1 MRGLFYKEA
10 RSLWQYGRS
19 YILMVVIFFALSMA
33 NGTRSASGVMW
44 LLYPVFLLASLPAS
58 LLNADEKD
66 GWMMYCDTLPV
77 TRRQI
82 VTVKYI
88 ACAVL
93 AAAVTLLAMA
103 AAVLRGQTDP
113 LYREQAM
120 STLDHIQEVTSV
132 SSENVGMVILE
143 FTEGVNMD
151 TVGVDIQQEISQ
163 LSADWSDTVGTPY
176 VLKIN
181 PSMLPVEVAA
191 VSMEGMDTVEL
202 TEFLDETLMNKLEG
216 VPGVARITT
225 SGEIEQELHV
235 VLDQKLIDK
244 LNDRIAAAIN
254 GELDDAAAELN
265 EKKEEL
271 LDADVEALIEERQA
285 ARKAK
290 NFARADEIRQQLLD
304 MGIVL
309 EDTREGV
316 KWKRA

>member
-113 LYREQAM
+113 LYREQA
-120 STLDHIQEVTSV
+120 V
-132 SSENVGMVILE
+132 
-143 FTEGVNMD
+143 
-151 TVGVDIQQEISQ
+151 
-163 LSADWSDTVGTPY
+163 
-176 VLKIN
+176 
-181 PSMLPVEVAA
+181 SMLPLMPMTGLAA
-191 VSMEGMDTVEL
+191 PALLFPAMFKYGAVKGRTV
-202 TEFLDETLMNKLEG
+202 FLA
-216 VPGVARITT
+216 V
-225 SGEIEQELHV
+225 V
-235 VLDQKLIDK
+235 VLMGAGCAVLIRTGGPEGQMGSFP
-244 LNDRIAAAIN
+244 LGLAIGLAIFAASWALSVRWFEQR
-254 GELDDAAAELN
+254 EL
-265 EKKEEL
+265 
-271 LDADVEALIEERQA
+271 
-285 ARKAK
+285 
-290 NFARADEIRQQLLD
+290 
-304 MGIVL
+304 
-309 EDTREGV
+309 
-316 KWKRA
+316 

>member
-10 RSLWQYGRS
+10 RSLWQYGKS

-113 LYREQAM
+113 LYREQVA
-120 STLDHIQEVTSV
+120 
-132 SSENVGMVILE
+132 
-143 FTEGVNMD
+143 
-151 TVGVDIQQEISQ
+151 
-163 LSADWSDTVGTPY
+163 
-176 VLKIN
+176 
-181 PSMLPVEVAA
+181 SMLPLMPMTGLAA
-191 VSMEGMDTVEL
+191 PALMFPAMFKYGAVKGRTV
-202 TEFLDETLMNKLEG
+202 FLA
-216 VPGVARITT
+216 V
-225 SGEIEQELHV
+225 V
-235 VLDQKLIDK
+235 VLMGACCAVLVTTGEPEGQAWSFPLGLVIG
-244 LNDRIAAAIN
+244 LAIFAASWALSAKWFEQR
-254 GELDDAAAELN
+254 EL
-265 EKKEEL
+265 
-271 LDADVEALIEERQA
+271 
-285 ARKAK
+285 
-290 NFARADEIRQQLLD
+290 
-304 MGIVL
+304 
-309 EDTREGV
+309 
-316 KWKRA
+316 

>member
-113 LYREQAM
+113 LYREQVA
-120 STLDHIQEVTSV
+120 
-132 SSENVGMVILE
+132 
-143 FTEGVNMD
+143 
-151 TVGVDIQQEISQ
+151 
-163 LSADWSDTVGTPY
+163 
-176 VLKIN
+176 
-181 PSMLPVEVAA
+181 SMLPLMPMTGLAA
-191 VSMEGMDTVEL
+191 PALMFPAMFKYGAVKGRTV
-202 TEFLDETLMNKLEG
+202 FLA
-216 VPGVARITT
+216 V
-225 SGEIEQELHV
+225 V
-235 VLDQKLIDK
+235 VLMG
-244 LNDRIAAAIN
+244 AACAVLVTTGEPEGQAWSFPLGLVIGLAIF
-254 GELDDAAAELN
+254 AASW
-265 EKKEEL
+265 
-271 LDADVEALIEERQA
+271 ALS
-285 ARKAK
+285 
-290 NFARADEIRQQLLD
+290 
-304 MGIVL
+304 
-309 EDTREGV
+309 V
-316 KWKRA
+316 KWFEQREL

>member
-10 RSLWQYGRS
+10 RSLWQYGKS

-113 LYREQAM
+113 LYREQVA
-120 STLDHIQEVTSV
+120 
-132 SSENVGMVILE
+132 
-143 FTEGVNMD
+143 
-151 TVGVDIQQEISQ
+151 
-163 LSADWSDTVGTPY
+163 
-176 VLKIN
+176 
-181 PSMLPVEVAA
+181 SMLPLMPMTGLAA
-191 VSMEGMDTVEL
+191 PALMFPAMFKYGAVKGRTV
-202 TEFLDETLMNKLEG
+202 FLA
-216 VPGVARITT
+216 V
-225 SGEIEQELHV
+225 V
-235 VLDQKLIDK
+235 VLMGACCAVLVTTGEPEGQAWSFPLGLVIG
-244 LNDRIAAAIN
+244 LAIFAASW
-254 GELDDAAAELN
+254 
-265 EKKEEL
+265 
-271 LDADVEALIEERQA
+271 ALS
-285 ARKAK
+285 
-290 NFARADEIRQQLLD
+290 
-304 MGIVL
+304 
-309 EDTREGV
+309 V
-316 KWKRA
+316 KWFEQREL